1 MFDTSFPP
9 KSGYI
14 INNFSTLYHKEE
26 KNERELQKNFCLPID
41 FLLSRIALKSIFLD
55 FPSFFSYNEHT
66 KQKGIIMEQS
76 EREKKLKNA
85 RIAIFGIGGV
95 GGYAAEMFARSG
107 VGTLDLIDDDKVCLT
122 NVNRQIF
129 ATGKTIGKYKTDVAE
144 ERLKDINPDIAIN
157 GYKTFYMPDT
167 AALFDFTK
175 YSYVVDAIDTV
186 KGKIELVMQ
195 AISCGTPIIS
205 CMGAGNKLDASA
217 FRAADI
223 YSTNVCPLAKVM
235 RCELK
240 KRGVKSLKVIYSEEK
255 PIVPVEDMAISCRTH
270 CVCPPGTRK
279 CTVRRAIPGS
289 NAFVPSAA
297 GILLASEV
305 IKDIL
310 NA

>member
-1 MFDTSFPP
+1 M
-9 KSGYI
+9 
-14 INNFSTLYHKEE
+14 
-26 KNERELQKNFCLPID
+26 ER
-41 FLLSRIALKSIFLD
+41 
-55 FPSFFSYNEHT
+55 
-66 KQKGIIMEQS
+66 S

-85 RIAIFGIGGV
+85 RVAIFGIGGV
-95 GGYAAEMFARSG
+95 GGYAAETLARSG

-129 ATGKTIGKYKTDVAE
+129 ATSKTIGKYKTDAAK
-144 ERLKDINPDIAIN
+144 ERLKDMNPDITIN
-157 GYKTFYMPDT
+157 DYKIFYMPDT

-175 YSYVVDAIDTV
+175 YSYVVDAIDSV

-195 AISCGTPIIS
+195 AASCGTPIIS

-235 RCELK
+235 RRELK

-255 PIVPVEDMAISCRTH
+255 PIVPAEDMAISCRAH